1 MADITTFVPRDE
13 SISLRDMVTP
23 VFRRKRI
30 VTLAFLGVFLGTI
43 LAAFFLANYFQV
55 NFEVLV
61 DRERVD
67 PMVTTE
73 STSQS
78 SLPATA
84 VTPEEINSEIEILHS
99 PDVLEKVVVAT
110 GLADKEKHSLTA
122 KLFPKSDT
130 EYMAKAIKHLDSKL
144 TIIPVDKSNNIS
156 VKYRSTNPKL
166 AFDVMTAL
174 SNAYLEKHLS
184 VHRPNGSM
192 DFFAN
197 QTEQYKQ
204 ALAQSEAKLSDFGV
218 GAGIAAPDVV
228 RTNMAQQV
236 ALFEGIL
243 NQAKQ
248 AVKADEKKIATL
260 RSQLTT
266 TAPRSSTQEVS
277 AQAAILL
284 QQLNTS
290 LLASQLKRTQ
300 LLTKYNADY
309 PLVREADQEIAQTQA
324 AIADAQKNQYQT
336 VTTDRDP
343 TYELLR
349 QSLVQTQSDLSA
361 QNATVAEATNSIQR
375 MQSQMVD
382 LDQKAVKQSD
392 LLREVKADESNYLL
406 YLSKREQEK
415 TQDALDKKR
424 IANVSI
430 AVPPVF
436 PALPM
441 IGPTLV
447 VAIGLFLAIFVSMGT
462 AFAID
467 YMDVSFRTPAEVMK
481 TLEIPVL
488 ASLPM
493 RHLAAI
499 DVSSTQSRYEKY
511 QLGQSGV

>member
-1 MADITTFVPRDE
+1 
-13 SISLRDMVTP
+13 
-23 VFRRKRI
+23 
-30 VTLAFLGVFLGTI
+30 
-43 LAAFFLANYFQV
+43 
-55 NFEVLV
+55 
-61 DRERVD
+61 
-67 PMVTTE
+67 
-73 STSQS
+73 
-78 SLPATA
+78 
-84 VTPEEINSEIEILHS
+84 
-99 PDVLEKVVVAT
+99 
-110 GLADKEKHSLTA
+110 
-122 KLFPKSDT
+122 
-130 EYMAKAIKHLDSKL
+130 
-144 TIIPVDKSNNIS
+144 
-156 VKYRSTNPKL
+156 
-166 AFDVMTAL
+166 
-174 SNAYLEKHLS
+174 
-184 VHRPNGSM
+184 
-192 DFFAN
+192 
-197 QTEQYKQ
+197 
-204 ALAQSEAKLSDFGV
+204 
-218 GAGIAAPDVV
+218 
-228 RTNMAQQV
+228 V